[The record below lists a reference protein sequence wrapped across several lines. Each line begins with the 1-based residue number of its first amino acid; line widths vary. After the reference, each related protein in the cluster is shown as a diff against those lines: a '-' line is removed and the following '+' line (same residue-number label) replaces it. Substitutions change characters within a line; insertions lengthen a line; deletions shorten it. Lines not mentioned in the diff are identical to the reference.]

1 MQPGT
6 FKPLGGGPPGPPP
19 GGLKPLGGGALK
31 PLGGG
36 GGGGGDGDDGGGLA
50 GLASL
55 KSLGTQHMTGLTP
68 SLLKLFAARD
78 PAPFVPPPTKKKLPS
93 YSGIGQYVSEFANPG
108 DPEHSPP
115 VTRAETKE
123 EKKTRI
129 AMILQEN
136 GEEAVKKGLEEW
148 DPTKNEA
155 ATGDAYKTL
164 FVARINYDT
173 SESKLKREF
182 EEFGPVKRIN
192 LVHDKNSGKPRGYA
206 FIEYSSSREMKNAY
220 KMGDGRKIDGRRV
233 LVDVE
238 RGRTVPNWRPRR
250 LGGGLGTTR
259 VNTKAVVPPP
269 PPMETT
275 QAPPPPPES
284 RPLESRDRDERVDDR
299 GDRGRD
305 DRDRR
310 GRDDRDRGRDDR
322 DRGRDD
328 RGDRDKE
335 RDRGDRGDRDRDRGD
350 RDRDRGDR
358 DRDRGD
364 RDRDRSDRGDRDR
377 DRDRDRSDRKERKRD
392 REDKDRDRDRDRG
405 DRSDRKRSR
414 RDEERDHDKSREDGE
429 YPSERSSDR
438 RKSKDEREHG
448 ELDEQPMEA

>member
-1 MQPGT
+1 
-6 FKPLGGGPPGPPP
+6 
-19 GGLKPLGGGALK
+19 
-31 PLGGG
+31 
-36 GGGGGDGDDGGGLA
+36 
-50 GLASL
+50 
-55 KSLGTQHMTGLTP
+55 MTGLTP

-250 LGGGLGTTR
+250 LAVIVTNVLTIEVTVAVTTVTAVAATTETVAVTTGIVAVTIAVTVIRSATVAIAATVTGIAATVTGTAAT
-259 VNTKAVVPPP
+259 VTGTAVTV
-269 PPMETT
+269 TGT
-275 QAPPPPPES
+275 AATAAT
-284 RPLESRDRDERVDDR
+284 VT
-299 GDRGRD
+299 
-305 DRDRR
+305 
-310 GRDDRDRGRDDR
+310 
-322 DRGRDD
+322 
-328 RGDRDKE
+328 
-335 RDRGDRGDRDRDRGD
+335 
-350 RDRDRGDR
+350 
-358 DRDRGD
+358 
-364 RDRDRSDRGDRDR
+364 
-377 DRDRDRSDRKERKRD
+377 
-392 REDKDRDRDRDRG
+392 
-405 DRSDRKRSR
+405 
-414 RDEERDHDKSREDGE
+414 
-429 YPSERSSDR
+429 
-438 RKSKDEREHG
+438 
-448 ELDEQPMEA
+448 